1 MKSVAEALLKR
12 IFTGN
17 NYYALGKKIITSDG
31 KDEVMYNPVMEP
43 PTERLIEKHLAGEI
57 IIGGYTLRQD
67 NTVMWLCFDVDSK
80 EPESARDLTHKI
92 SVMLGEMP
100 HVVEYSGRKGYH
112 IWIFFK
118 KAVEADRVRAIAAEI
133 RDASGGKISGE
144 THVEIFPKQDELTVN
159 NPLGN
164 LVKLPLGVHP
174 ISGAR
179 SKFIYPLGHWEEGTA
194 IDPGD
199 VLELTTDLESLASC
213 LEGYEDPIEVVVKT
227 LSPHWVDGE
236 RHDMALFLSGWLATS
251 GWDREDTMTVIER
264 LQQVGGGD
272 LNNQLQC
279 VNNTYDKF
287 ESGGQILGIQALA
300 ERIPGTVLRR
310 LAEAISRQNVTP
322 VMILIDRI
330 RNSKGVPYLKSRAAA
345 TAIMAFL
352 QEKGKV
358 LIDQNTE
365 KLFWL
370 DKTSHHLY
378 NMEDSWWDTIL
389 YNTFGLNTTDSF
401 GNSTSKGI
409 FHTAREMASKVQT
422 FARSNWDGENLWIN
436 LGGSYNYVLT
446 GEESNDPSRRWG
458 EKVLNGENNVI
469 FRTQESGLHLDLDQ
483 AWERGV
489 RQENPWNYLVNDLNF
504 GFGSSGTS
512 PDQQKELIKAWFLST
527 FFPNIMPTRP
537 LLVIIADPGAGKTTA
552 ARRFLFVLEGPTSD
566 VSGLLVDK
574 PDSLRASLGFKKFI
588 VLDNLEKIKA
598 HWVVDILNRASTGTH
613 IELRKLHTTNDVY
626 RIIPDVFFIL
636 TATSLPFAEE
646 SLFTRMLPVE
656 LAAIKNPTPEYIMQ
670 KKITENLE
678 GIWMGVFHL
687 LNSTVRELKR
697 VRQAS
702 APSDIR
708 LADFSMF
715 CSRLQGLTNGEEGV
729 LNGKELMRGLGMM
742 TNRQKTLLHESSP
755 FIVVLDMWLREDR
768 ERKNGEALRWHS
780 ASDLNAI
787 LSKIA
792 KNANNQWIWESG
804 HSLSKHIQAL
814 EDNLKRS
821 FGMETQMATNN
832 SPKKFRFKVD
842 LINFDTQEIPDNVPK
857 NVGEENGEVN
867 FKRSG
872 GT

>member
-1 MKSVAEALLKR
+1 MKSIAELILRR

-17 NYYALGKKIITSDG
+17 NYYALGRKITTSDG
-31 KDEVMYNPVMEP
+31 KDEVTYNPVMEA

-57 IIGGYTLRQD
+57 ILGAYTLRQD
-67 NTVMWLCFDVDSK
+67 NSVMWMCFDIDSK
-80 EPESARDLTHKI
+80 EPEAARDLTHKI

-100 HVVEYSGRKGYH
+100 HAVEFSGRKGYH
-112 IWIFFK
+112 IWVFFK
-118 KAVEADRVRAIAAEI
+118 KAIEADRIRAIAAEI
-133 RDASGGKISGE
+133 RDACGGKISGE
-144 THVEIFPKQDELTVN
+144 THVEIFPKQDAVTVN

-164 LVKLPLGVHP
+164 LVKIPLGIHP
-174 ISGAR
+174 ITGVR
-179 SKFIYPLGHWEEGTA
+179 SKFIYPIGHWEDGTVV
-194 IDPGD
+194 DPENA
-199 VLELTTDLESLASC
+199 LEPVTDLESFASC

-251 GWDREDTMTVIER
+251 GWDREDAMTVIER
-264 LQQVGGGD
+264 LQQVAGGD

-279 VNNTYDKF
+279 VTNTYDKF

-300 ERIPGTVLRR
+300 ERLPGTVLRR

-330 RNSKGVPYLKSRAAA
+330 RNSKGATYLKSRAAA
-345 TAIMAFL
+345 TSIMAFL

-389 YNTFGLNTTDSF
+389 YNTFGLNTADSF
-401 GNSTSKGI
+401 GGTTSKGI
-409 FHTAREMASKVQT
+409 FHTARENAGKVQT
-422 FARSNWDGENLWIN
+422 YARSHWDGENLWIN

-446 GEESNDPSRRWG
+446 GQSMEDPSQRWG
-458 EKVLNGENNVI
+458 NKVLNGENGII

-483 AWERGV
+483 AWEKGV
-489 RQENPWNYLVNDLNF
+489 RPQNPWDYLVNDLNF
-504 GFGSSGTS
+504 GFGSSGTN
-512 PDQQKELIKAWFLST
+512 PEQQKEMIKAWFLST
-527 FFPNIMPTRP
+527 FFANIMPTRP
-537 LLVIIADPGAGKTTA
+537 LLVIVADPGAGKTTA
-552 ARRFLFVLEGPTSD
+552 ARRFLLVLEGPTSD

-574 PDSLRASLGFKKFI
+574 PDSLRASLAVKKFL

-626 RIIPDVFFIL
+626 RIKPDVFFIL

-656 LAAIKNPTPEYIMQ
+656 LAAIRNPTPEYIMQ
-670 KKITENLE
+670 KKITDNLE
-678 GIWMGVFHL
+678 GIWMGIFSI
-687 LNSTVRELKR
+687 LNTVVGELKK
-697 VRQAS
+697 VRQAP
-702 APSDIR
+702 APQDIR

-715 CSRLQGLTNGEEGV
+715 CSRIQGLTNGNGGI
-729 LNGKELMRGLGMM
+729 LNGQELMKGLGMM

-755 FIVVLDMWLREDR
+755 FIVVLDMWMREDR
-768 ERKNGEALRWHS
+768 EKGRGEAGKWRS
-780 ASDLNAI
+780 ASELNSI
-787 LSKIA
+787 LSEMARKS
-792 KNANNQWIWESG
+792 NNQWIWDSG

-821 FGMETQMATNN
+821 FGMEVKAADNN
-832 SPKKFRFKVD
+832 NPKKFRFQVSLVD
-842 LINFDTQEIPDNVPK
+842 FSSEEIPDNLPK
-857 NVGEENGEVN
+857 EVGDGQIN
-867 FKRSG
+867 FKRSSG
-872 GT
+872 S